1 MLSTAQSNSTNVT
14 MAEGLRRWSC
24 AAAGRLLMDEV
35 QQDRSARVGH
45 LQFDAL
51 LRIASLGSDERNER
65 AL

>member
-1 MLSTAQSNSTNVT
+1 
-14 MAEGLRRWSC
+14 
-24 AAAGRLLMDEV
+24 MDEV

-51 LRIASLGSDERNER
+51 LRIASLGSDERNET